1 MRPGTRGLRRF
12 ERSTSGDLRNDED
25 FAVGAD
31 RFEEG
36 VLIDLPVDRDGHPF
50 LEVPGQ
56 SRVTLDQQLE
66 QVLDGGLDS
75 IIDALATKEQAQALS
90 A

>member
-1 MRPGTRGLRRF
+1 VNL
-12 ERSTSGDLRNDED
+12 
-25 FAVGAD
+25 
-31 RFEEG
+31 
-36 VLIDLPVDRDGHPF
+36 
-50 LEVPGQ
+50 
-56 SRVTLDQQLE
+56 TLHQLE